1 MVVEKK
7 NFEIDYFY
15 VQIVKVNGLP
25 RNPGKQIT
33 RIKRKERILI
43 FQY

>member
-1 MVVEKK
+1 MVVEKTIL
-7 NFEIDYFY
+7 NRY

-43 FQY
+43 FQYRLS